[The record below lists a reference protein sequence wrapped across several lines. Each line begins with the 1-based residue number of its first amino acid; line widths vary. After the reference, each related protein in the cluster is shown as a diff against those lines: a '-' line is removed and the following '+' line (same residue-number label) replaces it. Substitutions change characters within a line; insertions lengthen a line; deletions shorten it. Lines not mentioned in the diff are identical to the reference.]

1 MEIWKIL
8 IGLAC
13 GAAVFQSLFLG
24 GFLALRGLKKS
35 KPSFW
40 ISVMLVGL
48 AFRIGKSVFYYLLP
62 KVALFG
68 VVLGGVGLWLIGPA
82 YWLFVKISKGKS
94 INRLDLLHFLPAL
107 VVLALGG
114 FFRMQVLIPA
124 YHIGAFVLGGYLLAG
139 IFEWNKKGNKWTKGG
154 ALISYSLGLIWLSF
168 VFQYFSPSIEWYA
181 ISGAISCVV
190 LYVINFYII
199 RDQHLFQLPK
209 KGPLF
214 ISKRIPDSLKSDLE
228 ALFEKEK
235 IYRQKGLTIAMV
247 AGALNRPAYLISKT
261 INQHYGQRF
270 NEFVNCYRVKEV
282 KERLQDLQANQK
294 VEAIASEV
302 GFSSTSSLYHAF
314 KKETQLTLQQYRVQ
328 FAAER
333 AS

>member
-1 MEIWKIL
+1 METWKII

-13 GAAVFQSLFLG
+13 GAAVFQSIFLG
-24 GFLALRGLKKS
+24 SLLGIRGMKKS

-40 ISVMLVGL
+40 ISLMLIGL
-48 AFRIGKSVFYYLLP
+48 GLRIGKSVFYYLLP

-82 YWLFVKISKGKS
+82 YWMYVKTRRGQSVS
-94 INRLDLLHFLPAL
+94 RMDLLHFLPAV

-124 YHIGAFVLGGYLLAG
+124 YHIGAFVLGAYLAAG
-139 IFEWNKKGNKWTKGG
+139 IYVWNQKGNKWTKGG
-154 ALISYSLGLIWLSF
+154 ALISYSIGLICLSF
-168 VFQYFSPSIEWYA
+168 VFQYFSPTIEWYA
-181 ISGAISCVV
+181 ISGAISCGV

-209 KGPLF
+209 KGSFSLSPKV
-214 ISKRIPDSLKSDLE
+214 SDSLIAELE
-228 ALFEKEK
+228 RLFEKEK

-247 AGALNRPAYLISKT
+247 AGALDRPVYLISKAV
-261 INQHYGQRF
+261 NRHYGLRF
-270 NEFVNCYRVKEV
+270 NEFVNSYRVKEV

-294 VEAIASEV
+294 VEAIATEV
-302 GFSSTSSLYHAF
+302 GFSSTSSLYQAF
-314 KKETQLTLQQYRVQ
+314 KKETQQTLQQYRNQ
-328 FAAER
+328 FSAGR